1 MNYTNMEKDT
11 EKLPFEKIN
20 YILMLVGLAALVIGF
35 TIMALDNEQHGFGF
49 LGLTLGPVTVMAGFI
64 IEIVAILYKGK
75 K

>member
-1 MNYTNMEKDT
+1 MNYINMEKET
-11 EKLPFEKIN
+11 EKLPFDKIN

-35 TIMALDNEQHGFGF
+35 TIMSMDNEAHGFGF
-49 LGLTLGPVTVMAGFI
+49 LGLTLGPVTIMAGFI